1 MPEVRMTLWNLW
13 KTGLE
18 AIEASRQERCMTGF
32 KVVGLR
38 SVYGSINT
46 MNPLSYV
53 ATRVPKLATRI
64 RLEKSVVLKISV
76 VERRDFSL
84 S

>member
-1 MPEVRMTLWNLW
+1 MATRHNARL
-13 KTGLE
+13 
-18 AIEASRQERCMTGF
+18 
-32 KVVGLR
+32 KVVGLQR
-38 SVYGSINT
+38 SVYGSIN
-46 MNPLSYV
+46 NESLVIRSD
-53 ATRVPKLATRI
+53 RVPKLATRI